1 MSEQQIHV
9 ELLIGR
15 QVIGITGKSIGWLEE
30 IVVEVEKGQCA
41 VTEYHV
47 GAYAFFERLS
57 AWVIGRTVLGLFRV
71 KRSGYRVPWSEL
83 DLSDEARP
91 KLKCA
96 VSELRRLPG

>member
-1 MSEQQIHV
+1 MTEQQIHV

-15 QVIGITGKSIGWLEE
+15 QVIGVTGKPVGWLEE
-30 IVVEVEKGQCA
+30 IVVDLEKGRCA

-57 AWVIGRTVLGLFRV
+57 AWVIGRTILKLFGAR
-71 KRSGYRVPWSEL
+71 RGGYRVPWNEL

-91 KLKCA
+91 KLRCA
-96 VSELRRLPG
+96 ISELHRLPG

>member
-1 MSEQQIHV
+1 MTEQQIHA

-15 QVIGITGKSIGWLEE
+15 QVIGVTGKPVGWLEE
-30 IVVEVEKGQCA
+30 IVVEIEKGRCA

-57 AWVIGRTVLGLFRV
+57 AWVIGRTILKLFGAG
-71 KRSGYRVPWSEL
+71 RSGYRVPWNEL

-96 VSELRRLPG
+96 VSELHRLLG

>member
-1 MSEQQIHV
+1 MTEQQIHA

-15 QVIGITGKSIGWLEE
+15 QVIGVTGKPAGRLEE
-30 IVVEVEKGQCA
+30 IVVELEKGRCA

-57 AWVIGRTVLGLFRV
+57 AWVIGRTILKLFGAR
-71 KRSGYRVPWSEL
+71 RGGYRVPWNEL

-96 VSELRRLPG
+96 VSELHRLPG

>member
-57 AWVIGRTVLGLFRV
+57 AWVIGRTILNLFGVR
-71 KRSGYRVPWSEL
+71 RGGFRVPWSEL